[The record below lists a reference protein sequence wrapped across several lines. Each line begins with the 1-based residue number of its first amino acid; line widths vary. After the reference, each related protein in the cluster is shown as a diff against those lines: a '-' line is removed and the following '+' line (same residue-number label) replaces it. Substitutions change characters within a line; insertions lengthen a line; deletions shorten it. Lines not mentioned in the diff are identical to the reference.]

1 MNNGGYP
8 KHQIFNAQNIALSWK
23 KPLSRTFIA
32 GEEESVPCF
41 KTSEDSLTFLL
52 GANETG
58 DLKLNLMLIYHF

>member
-1 MNNGGYP
+1 M
-8 KHQIFNAQNIALSWK
+8 KKLSEIK
-23 KPLSRTFIA
+23 GTGQKDEGSTRRRCQVAA